1 MTWHVARLDRIN
13 ISRIL
18 GIDYF
23 GVPSFC
29 FAPKKIPDFSGISV
43 AIWFSLFNKETK
55 SVDYSLATQP

>member
-23 GVPSFC
+23 GVLSFC